1 MMEYTYLGCTGLFSS
16 PVHNLN
22 IGCKKTNIKYH
33 ELSSEGKFQCVNV
46 KRNRCSRRKNTY
58 PGWLYIVP
66 ATITK

>member
-22 IGCKKTNIKYH
+22 IGCKKTNIKYQ

-46 KRNRCSRRKNTY
+46 KRNRGSRRKNTY

-66 ATITK
+66 ATITN